1 MTLGSIL
8 SEGRVRTL
16 VLVKASRKDK
26 DICGYCHIQYWLGM
40 AGRGPRGTSPS
51 RLALRIKGGV
61 FLGQIRSVGPL
72 LLFLYDI
79 SSPLSHAVKLGG
91 LL

>member
-1 MTLGSIL
+1 
-8 SEGRVRTL
+8 
-16 VLVKASRKDK
+16 
-26 DICGYCHIQYWLGM
+26 M